1 MKNKT
6 KFTNLVSFRLPHQ
19 TIEQLKLLA
28 EAGDQTKTAVM
39 VQMIEQGYRKME
51 GKEPA
56 VQFAA

>member
-28 EAGDQTKTAVM
+28 EVGDQTKTGVL
-39 VQMIEQGYRKME
+39 VRMIEREYQKVK

-56 VQFAA
+56 VLVAA